1 MQVQKYKVYKNVT
14 GYEDEGQL
22 SYGLTILLSMLS
34 ILFRQKPACSQFNK
48 LKSSKQKKEKIY
60 ITDFDKISNK
70 TLLFSM
76 FRGTWGP
83 RQFCASGSF
92 ATGFVLR
99 YAPLCASRC
108 NFDDD
113 TALMGIW

>member
-1 MQVQKYKVYKNVT
+1 MDQRFYFLCLVFSLDKNP
-14 GYEDEGQL
+14 
-22 SYGLTILLSMLS
+22 
-34 ILFRQKPACSQFNK
+34 PAVRSENV
-48 LKSSKQKKEKIY
+48 LVKQTKKFKKNIY
-60 ITDFDKISNK
+60 ITDFDKISFK
-70 TLLFSM
+70 TLFFCM